1 MVSPGCV
8 VVVVVVDDVFERMK
22 TTVSNRYLRR
32 DVRLDAIERE
42 IDL

>member
-1 MVSPGCV
+1 MVSLGCV
-8 VVVVVVDDVFERMK
+8 LVAVVVDDVFLRM
-22 TTVSNRYLRR
+22 TIVSNRYLRR